1 MSFRGRMA
9 IALVALVLI
18 GQAIS
23 WLAVNRALDA
33 GAWREADE
41 RLGAGRQVVT
51 EMLSVR
57 AQQLEQSALLLAS
70 DFGFKGA
77 VATGDEATIRS
88 MAINHGARIGSD
100 RFWILDLA
108 GEVVFGLNER
118 AGADSGEFVSL
129 VKGASTRGAS
139 AHFATVDGTPQ
150 QIVLVPV
157 MAPQLVGWAV
167 LGFAMDQVLTTQLS
181 ELTGLDV
188 SIVSAEGGKTGR
200 SGSSSLPDLCF
211 TELQQQGVPAPGA
224 GVVRLSLAGHQF
236 LTLREDFD
244 PIVLLLHLD
253 RDGVLENVYRLRAE
267 LAVILALTLAGS
279 LLVALVMARTVTQP
293 LQQLV
298 SAARRIGRGDYSQ
311 QVPVGRADEVGS
323 LALTLE
329 QMRSGIAE
337 RERTIAYQAFHD
349 ALTELPNRA
358 RALQRLQSELGKAQ
372 SSEQPL
378 ALLMVDLDR
387 FKEINDT
394 LGHPTGDQALV
405 QAARRLKQAFPEPE
419 LLARLGGDEFLVI
432 LPRTDSAGAESS
444 AAILIET
451 LALPQSLQGMQIMLD
466 ATVGIAAFPE
476 HGDDPA
482 TLLARAD
489 IALNDAKSQNRR
501 WSVYRPGRDQNQRDK
516 LSLANDLRSA
526 LSRKELVL
534 YYQPKLDLQRNQVIH
549 AEALVR
555 WIHPTRGFVPPDAF
569 IALAEQTGRIRELTR
584 WVLMTAIAQVRGW
597 HQMGH
602 RVGVAV
608 NLSAH
613 DLMDD
618 GLPDY
623 VQDLLH
629 KFSVNPRELV
639 LEVTESAVMRDAVYG
654 MEMLHRLRALGIGL
668 AIDDYGTGYSSL
680 SYLKQLPVD
689 EIKIDKSFVMNLDRD
704 IDDAVIVRSTIDLG
718 HNMGLQVVAEGVEDA
733 SSLERLRGFGC
744 DLAQGYFISRPLPEA
759 QMIEWLN
766 QRRENEVPAGA

>member
-1 MSFRGRMA
+1 
-9 IALVALVLI
+9 
-18 GQAIS
+18 
-23 WLAVNRALDA
+23 
-33 GAWREADE
+33 
-41 RLGAGRQVVT
+41 
-51 EMLSVR
+51 
-57 AQQLEQSALLLAS
+57 
-70 DFGFKGA
+70 
-77 VATGDEATIRS
+77 
-88 MAINHGARIGSD
+88 
-100 RFWILDLA
+100 
-108 GEVVFGLNER
+108 
-118 AGADSGEFVSL
+118 
-129 VKGASTRGAS
+129 
-139 AHFATVDGTPQ
+139 
-150 QIVLVPV
+150 
-157 MAPQLVGWAV
+157 
-167 LGFAMDQVLTTQLS
+167 
-181 ELTGLDV
+181 
-188 SIVSAEGGKTGR
+188 
-200 SGSSSLPDLCF
+200 
-211 TELQQQGVPAPGA
+211 
-224 GVVRLSLAGHQF
+224 
-236 LTLREDFD
+236 
-244 PIVLLLHLD
+244 
-253 RDGVLENVYRLRAE
+253 
-267 LAVILALTLAGS
+267 
-279 LLVALVMARTVTQP
+279 
-293 LQQLV
+293 
-298 SAARRIGRGDYSQ
+298 
-311 QVPVGRADEVGS
+311 
-323 LALTLE
+323 
-329 QMRSGIAE
+329 
-337 RERTIAYQAFHD
+337 
-349 ALTELPNRA
+349 
-358 RALQRLQSELGKAQ
+358 
-372 SSEQPL
+372 
-378 ALLMVDLDR
+378 
-387 FKEINDT
+387 
-394 LGHPTGDQALV
+394 
-405 QAARRLKQAFPEPE
+405 
-419 LLARLGGDEFLVI
+419 DEFLVI